1 MNLKQKST
9 EKICID
15 ESGQQIPYNRT
26 TPNERMK
33 ERLAYKLLTEAE
45 TINQR
50 LISFKE
56 LISEVVEEVIEA
68 ARKENAVKL
77 EGKGNY
83 TWYNFNRTIKIEVNV
98 QEAIKFDELTIES
111 AREKLMDLIRTNIS
125 GDDFIISIVE
135 DAFQT
140 SRGKLDP
147 RKILGL
153 RKHTERINNKELKK
167 EWESVMK
174 LIDKSISRPTS
185 KSYFKV
191 WKLDEEGKYQGVELN
206 FSALS

>member
-9 EKICID
+9 EKIWID

>member
-1 MNLKQKST
+1 MLKQNST
-9 EKICID
+9 EKFWID
-15 ESGQQIPYNRT
+15 ESGTQIPYNRT
-26 TPNERMK
+26 TTSERMK
-33 ERLAYKLLTEAE
+33 ERYAFKLLTEAE
-45 TINQR
+45 KINTQ
-50 LISFKE
+50 LGSFKE
-56 LISEVVEEVIEA
+56 LMTKIVDEVIEA
-68 ARKENAVKL
+68 ARKENNVKL

-83 TWYNFNRTIKIEVNV
+83 TWYNFNRSIKIEVNV
-98 QEAIKFDELTIES
+98 NEAIKFDEITIES
-111 AREKLMDLIRTNIS
+111 AKEKLMGLIRTNIS

-167 EWESVMK
+167 EWEAVMK
-174 LIDKSISRPTS
+174 LIDQSISRPSS

-191 WKLDEEGKYQGVELN
+191 WKIDEEGKYQPVELN
-206 FSALS
+206 FSSI

>member
-9 EKICID
+9 EKIWID

-33 ERLAYKLLTEAE
+33 ERLAYKILTEAE

>member
-1 MNLKQKST
+1 MLKQTTKD
-9 EKICID
+9 KMWID

-26 TPNERMK
+26 TASERMK
-33 ERLAYKLLTEAE
+33 ERYAYKLLTEAE
-45 TINQR
+45 KINTQ
-50 LISFKE
+50 LASYKE
-56 LISEVVEEVIEA
+56 LISEIVGEVIDA
-68 ARKENAVKL
+68 ARTENSVKL

-153 RKHTERINNKELKK
+153 RKHTERISNKELKK

-174 LIDKSISRPTS
+174 LIDKSISRPNS

-206 FSALS
+206 FSAL

>member
-1 MNLKQKST
+1 MNLKQTSK
-9 EKICID
+9 EKTWID
-15 ESGQQIPYNRT
+15 ESGQKIPYNRT
-26 TPNERMK
+26 TTSERMK
-33 ERLAYKLLTEAE
+33 ERYAFKLLSEAE
-45 TINQR
+45 NIQTR
-50 LISFKE
+50 LSTFKE
-56 LISEVVEEVIEA
+56 TMADIVEEVIEA
-68 ARKENAVKL
+68 ARKENMVKL

-98 QEAIKFDELTIES
+98 NEAIKFDEITIES
-111 AREKLMDLIRTNIS
+111 AKEKLMDLIRTNIS

-147 RKILGL
+147 KKILGL
-153 RKHTERINNKELKK
+153 RKHSDRIKSEHLKK
-167 EWESVMK
+167 EWNEVMK

-191 WKLDEEGKYQGVELN
+191 WKLDGEGKYQPVELN
-206 FSALS
+206 FSSL

>member
-9 EKICID
+9 EKIWID

-56 LISEVVEEVIEA
+56 LISEIVEEVIEA

>member
-9 EKICID
+9 EKIWID

-56 LISEVVEEVIEA
+56 LISEVVEEVIES